1 MICVIVELL
10 VLGASLVAQMVKR
23 NLPAMQETW
32 VQFLGQ
38 KDYLEKGM
46 ATHSSILENSM
57 DRGAWQATVH
67 GVAKSWTQ
75 LSNRHTHTASLLF
88 LHIFY
93 QRVDMV
99 TPSSLRSGEYPRLS
113 CGRPGF
119 PIREATRPLG
129 FPGSSA
135 GTESVQHFRLNHEL
149 NSSISYY
156 LTLKIFPKQ

>member
-99 TPSSLRSGEYPRLS
+99 TPSSLRRGWGNMPNAPDCPLRS
-113 CGRPGF
+113 
-119 PIREATRPLG
+119 REGPEARTHKKLIINTN
-129 FPGSSA
+129 F
-135 GTESVQHFRLNHEL
+135 TEDDQ
-149 NSSISYY
+149 
-156 LTLKIFPKQ
+156 